1 MSGHRSQPEKSEQT
15 TTTTTTTTPSAASA
29 TADGK
34 TPQSNPTAN
43 SQAQDAQASPLA
55 LLAAT
60 CSRIETPPSEAQAA
74 QAQGQQVQV
83 QPGALRIVAG
93 PGQTLLHA
101 LELTQLA
108 ATPNGWQI
116 IASPTSAGTAPASS
130 SSAVAASGSTTDVQA
145 SSGVVQVASGQSGT
159 ESMLKIGPSGQLVAV
174 AQQQSQQQAQQQPQF
189 VQYQVLPQLQTIDGQ
204 QIQIMQQD
212 SQIQL
217 VPVSQ
222 TQTQST
228 QGGSGQQPVQIRPA
242 GTSSAGGTA
251 TTATFPVQ
259 IQGQIGHG
267 SQQMQLINLPVGGSN
282 NLTFTLPLSL
292 GGGPAQNVTVV
303 TGAASEQQA
312 GGDAG
317 VSSSAATSAEGGSS
331 SAIYTTAS
339 GTSPHVTISSID
351 CVTPI
356 STASQGQ
363 QQVQLQNQYHLQQPF
378 QQQQVQMVSGLSPQM
393 LQAAL
398 QAASLSAQSQDQ
410 GQQPSTFLI
419 RTPTILPSGQIGWQ
433 TIQVQNIQGLPI
445 SGGGGQAIAL
455 APVQATAQ
463 TGAGTAPQQ
472 KFVQTVVP
480 IGGATTTTGTSQA
493 LVNSLGTVGIQLQ
506 GTQVSTATGQTLT
519 AQDSGYP
526 KWQLSSQPV
535 TISGGQGGT
544 SIFALDASQLGQLAL
559 ADESGGGGV
568 SGDAVEGEGKR
579 LRRVPCMCPNCRD
592 SEGKVTG
599 EAGQKKQHICHITG
613 CSKVYGKTSHLRAHL
628 RWHSGERPFVCTWL
642 HCGKRFTRSDE
653 LQRHKRTHTGEK
665 KFICSE
671 CSKRFMRS
679 DHLSKHMKTHSA
691 KRVGISG
698 DADLD
703 PEAKGDTEVEGDDGT
718 RPTTVG
724 DILAAAGLVTLTTVP
739 AELMIATSVATTPES
754 SHDPTNGGGMSGTD
768 G

>member
-1 MSGHRSQPEKSEQT
+1 MSEPEKSEQT
-15 TTTTTTTTPSAASA
+15 TTTTTTTTTPSAA
-29 TADGK
+29 ADGE
-34 TPQSNPTAN
+34 TLQQSNPAAN
-43 SQAQDAQASPLA
+43 SQAQDTQASPLA

-60 CSRIETPPSEAQAA
+60 CSRIETPPSEAEAA
-74 QAQGQQVQV
+74 QAQVQQV

-130 SSAVAASGSTTDVQA
+130 SSAVADSGSTTDVQA

-159 ESMLKIGPSGQLVAV
+159 ESMLKIGPSGQLVSV
-174 AQQQSQQQAQQQPQF
+174 TQQQSQQQAQQQAQQQQQPQF

-292 GGGPAQNVTVV
+292 GGSPAQNVTVV
-303 TGAASEQQA
+303 TGATSEQQA

-317 VSSSAATSAEGGSS
+317 VSSSAATSEGGSS

-480 IGGATTTTGTSQA
+480 VGGATTTTG
-493 LVNSLGTVGIQLQ
+493 
-506 GTQVSTATGQTLT
+506 QTLT
-519 AQDSGYP
+519 QDGGYP

-559 ADESGGGGV
+559 ADESGGGGGGV

-703 PEAKGDTEVEGDDGT
+703 PEAKGDTEVEGDDGS